1 MGGKILL
8 STIFVPEGEG
18 AFYDA
23 GLVTECTLFYSLNR
37 NSVFQTEVRHV
48 SELSCTYSVYV
59 DMAIGTPRLGFVG
72 CI

>member
-8 STIFVPEGEG
+8 SAIFVPEGQE

-23 GLVTECTLFYSLNR
+23 SLVTECTLFYSLKR

-48 SELSCTYSVYV
+48 SESSCMYSVCV
-59 DMAIGTPRLGFVG
+59 DMVIKKPRLGFVG